1 MSNNVKQAIKN
12 TKTRSKRTRNHQKQ
26 LSSRA
31 LILGFFSNCG
41 RLWLLVLLTLRKLCR
56 DDVAIRALLGFLR
69 QTRAATRLMAG
80 RAFKTVSRPFVL
92 APGAFI
98 GAVIEVLAVGRQTL
112 RPLEAKIDHCWLDHH
127 AQVAL
132 RLERREHSL
141 DRIELSDVLLNPKDI
156 ATSIECPPQVA
167 TSAKPSDNDSVT
179 RFGKLTKDPLRK
191 IHRLLGL
198 VDFFPFSVD
207 SSLAHLGPNDEVV
220 ALQRIRRHVEV
231 LGSRRRIPLKPDD
244 SHFCGGEERTRR
256 PRHLVIA
263 ALVPSQHL
271 NILEIE
277 VHHNLFDEG
286 KLERVA
292 PHDYGDQ
299 GLCFPEKKEPTKE
312 ASQRILG

>member
-1 MSNNVKQAIKN
+1 MV
-12 TKTRSKRTRNHQKQ
+12 
-26 LSSRA
+26 
-31 LILGFFSNCG
+31 F
-41 RLWLLVLLTLRKLCR
+41 LTLLKLRR
-56 DDVAIRALLGFLR
+56 DDGAILALGGFLR
-69 QTRAATRLMAG
+69 QAATATRELAD
-80 RAFKTVSRPFVL
+80 RAFKALSRPFL
-92 APGAFI
+92 GTPGAFI
-98 GAVIEVLAVGRQTL
+98 DAFIEVLAVGCETL
-112 RPLEAKIDHCWLDHH
+112 IPLEAKIDHYWLDHH

-141 DRIELSDVLLNPKDI
+141 DRIELSQVLLNPKDI

-179 RFGKLTKDPLRK
+179 GFGELTKDPLRK
-191 IHRLLGL
+191 IHRLLGW
-198 VDFFPFSVD
+198 VDFFLFGVD
-207 SSLAHLGPNDEVV
+207 SSLAHLGPNDVVV

-312 ASQRILG
+312 ASQRVLV